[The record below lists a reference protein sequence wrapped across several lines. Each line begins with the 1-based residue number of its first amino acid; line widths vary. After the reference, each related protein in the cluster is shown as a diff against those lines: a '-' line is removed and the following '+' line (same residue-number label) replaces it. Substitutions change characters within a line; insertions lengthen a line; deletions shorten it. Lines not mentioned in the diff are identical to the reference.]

1 MEKTIIDRVLVVGRA
16 ACAPG
21 KPEIHWRR
29 QRVVADQT
37 KATIRPLVK
46 VEADDSATAGR
57 DCHADLNDVP
67 IRTPVA
73 NIVACHTQQTWL
85 RVPSRV
91 VEQRNR
97 DAPLAV
103 VARR

>member
-1 MEKTIIDRVLVVGRA
+1 MIVWKTVVVLVVGGATR
-16 ACAPG
+16 APG

-37 KATIRPLVK
+37 KPTVRALVE
-46 VEADDSATAGR
+46 VEADDSSTAGR

-67 IRTPVA
+67 IRTTVA
-73 NIVACHTQQTWL
+73 NIVAYTQQTWP
-85 RVPSRV
+85 RIPRRV